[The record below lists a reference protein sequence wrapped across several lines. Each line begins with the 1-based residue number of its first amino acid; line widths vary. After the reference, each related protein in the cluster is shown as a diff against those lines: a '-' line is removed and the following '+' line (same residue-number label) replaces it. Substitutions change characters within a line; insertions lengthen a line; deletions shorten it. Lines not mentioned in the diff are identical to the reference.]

1 MLFPTR
7 CLILLGVLLVLP
19 SANAAAQSQLEK
31 ACAAEIRQA
40 EATIAAKRRAIEYQS
55 DQGRRVLST
64 ADRYVYQARQY
75 AIKGQPRG
83 CVTTAQKVQE
93 QLTSR

>member
-1 MLFPTR
+1 MVFAKRP
-7 CLILLGVLLVLP
+7 LILLGVLLVLP
-19 SANAAAQSQLEK
+19 AANAAAQSQLEK
-31 ACAAEIRQA
+31 ACVAEIRHA
-40 EATIAAKRRAIEYQS
+40 EATIAAKRKAIEYQS

-75 AIKGQPRG
+75 SMKGQPRG

>member
-1 MLFPTR
+1 MGCPR
-7 CLILLGVLLVLP
+7 RALILPLVLLVLP
-19 SANAAAQSQLEK
+19 GVNAAAQSQLEK
-31 ACAAEIRQA
+31 ACVAEIRHA
-40 EATIAAKRRAIEYQS
+40 EATIAAKRKAIEYQS

-64 ADRYVYQARQY
+64 ADRYVYQARQL